1 MEADLQERE
10 DILAELDARY
20 EEAVRK
26 REREVVQTFDI
37 LDIWSEETL
46 PFVLYRLWK
55 GTVKGDI
62 PSTEHI
68 GCFFDW
74 HNDEVK
80 NERYDKPELAKYWYR
95 IGADAGYAAS
105 QYGLGCLLR
114 LTKRVSDSREAIA
127 LFEKAAAQEHRN
139 AMEVLAQ
146 CLKCGRCV
154 KVDVAR
160 SEELLR
166 RAKELGSKEGQSEKE
181 EVNG

>member
-1 MEADLQERE
+1 MQVRE
-10 DILAELDARY
+10 DILAELDTRY

-37 LDIWSEETL
+37 LDIWSEETQ

-55 GTVKGDI
+55 GIIKGDI

-95 IGADAGYAAS
+95 IGANAGYAAS
-105 QYGLGCLLR
+105 QYRLGCLLR
-114 LTKRVSDSREAIA
+114 LTKRLSDGKEAVD
-127 LFEKAAAQEHRN
+127 LFEKAAGQGHGN
-139 AMEVLAQ
+139 AMVVLAE
-146 CLKCGRCV
+146 CLRCGRCV
-154 KVDVAR
+154 KTDVDR

-166 RAKELGSKEGQSEKE
+166 RAKELERKESQSEKE